1 MKSLLLLVLLFA
13 LPLGAHSQA
22 PGRPGRTITP
32 TRQVAQFSELEN
44 QWTEAIQRNDRS
56 ALDRLLTDEFEIL
69 TPLAANPVERDEF
82 VEAVGSLKLES
93 YRISQMT
100 VHDYG
105 DTAVV
110 NFLVNV
116 KGQFRGR
123 DWSGQY
129 FVVDVWRKN
138 GDTWQAAVRYL
149 SKSGTAAKSQAR
161 PTGKE

>member
-1 MKSLLLLVLLFA
+1 MKAAFLLTVFLCVSL
-13 LPLGAHSQA
+13 HSQA
-22 PGRPGRTITP
+22 QVRSGRTITP

-44 QWTEAIQRNDRS
+44 QWVEAIQHRDHA

-82 VEAVGSLKLES
+82 VEATANLKLDS

-100 VHDYG
+100 VHEFG
-105 DTAVV
+105 ETAVV
-110 NFLVNV
+110 NFLANV

-129 FVVDVWRKN
+129 FMVDVWRKN
-138 GDTWQAAVRYL
+138 GDSWQAAVRYL
-149 SKSGTAAKSQAR
+149 SKAGPLSTSPVR
-161 PTGKE
+161 PTGKQ

>member
-1 MKSLLLLVLLFA
+1 MKSLLLSVLLFA
-13 LPLGAHSQA
+13 LPVGAYSQA
-22 PGRPGRTITP
+22 PARPGRTITP
-32 TRQVAQFSELEN
+32 TRQVAQFSELED
-44 QWTEAIQRNDRS
+44 QWAHAIQRKDQS

-69 TPLAANPVERDEF
+69 TPLATNPVERDEF
-82 VEAVGSLKLES
+82 VEATGNLKLES

-100 VHDYG
+100 MHDFG

-110 NFLVNV
+110 NFLANV
-116 KGQFRGR
+116 KGLFRGR